1 MTSQNVKPFTSVL
14 KPRREVLE
22 GEVVEAVSLAN
33 IYIHNE
39 LRDRVP
45 EIVRLKP
52 NPLYN
57 PEDFL
62 KRTYFS
68 DAMRQTI
75 LKVFGGLAGVSN
87 LYLDDRGGR
96 LPITSRV
103 IIIPSY
109 LGGGKTH
116 LLTTLY
122 HIAKLIKERGEGA
135 LRYLE
140 GDERFLHAMKHAV
153 NVIKQREAIQVV
165 AIVGDTRVLA
175 PSPDSPLE
183 VGELR
188 IYTPWGLLGYLLGSY
203 EEVRTADQGHYAP
216 RVDELMRLLR
226 DRSVL
231 ILVDEAVE
239 YMELAVRLDSRFKGY
254 SESFQSFLRNLA
266 EAVSNSP
273 HAVLVVTLPAEYREG
288 TLIAGLQHPEYVER
302 IKAVLSRVAHEYIP
316 PLEFRRDVVE
326 VFKKRLFENAYSKEV
341 LEVATQIALEI
352 EGRAQRDSS
361 LASAIKMKYGDAQA
375 FREKVR
381 ESYPFHPC
389 LIEVLVSIASANPEL
404 GLTRYLLAYIAKL
417 VRYVYGVKARL
428 SRDPPVTLMTTWLI
442 PTTNVEFRTELLRG
456 MLAQVQNDFQ
466 RIYEQDVKPHV
477 AKLES
482 LLLSTEP
489 LSRQALYD
497 LVKGLVSGTIWLY
510 TIPGR
515 GSKASE
521 AVKLYPKL
529 QELPVLVYEPL
540 LFYNLV
546 AADVLNAVND
556 LLEVST
562 YLSKYAD
569 ERLFYALVPDI
580 PKFLRERYISATDFD
595 AISTLERFV
604 NTQSLKPGR
613 KIKHVYPIL
622 TDKIRDIEEQ
632 LKETLAATQDPI
644 LYVYFALIEPP
655 SDLEDIVLVRN
666 NVVLLKPDYSDNP
679 IERGLVYPESF
690 KHVIGSEP
698 TTMRDYLRSLLKLM
712 KVVNEVLANREYLR
726 DEFGEEHLDL
736 ILNTLKKM
744 KNDAEKQIVTAL
756 FSSIRKVVLGL
767 QKVTYEV
774 DLRPSEE
781 EVKDLS
787 SLTKL
792 LEELLEKRGVLTSWT
807 WIDIYNQL
815 SKWSEIWDSVDRS
828 LKKPIRVGDIWEQL
842 LGSTSVKP
850 HLTGYEDFKE
860 ALKSA
865 YNSNLIAFRHADRII
880 WLRHPYSPSEA
891 DEYYKVK
898 YSKEGRLNSWD
909 KDVEPELR
917 RLNVKLS
924 DLEAISPRFIIKDYV
939 NQVQKHAVVKP
950 GEKVVRRLLVYLPD
964 SKQDFTAFLAKFRSD
979 IDLVNALS
987 KHPVVVEE
995 ETPVRT
1001 FDLRITKVNDKVYS
1015 REIVEIEGD
1024 ESVVVRVEGRVEASE
1039 VFPVTITLK
1048 AVDIA
1053 DKLVTSTEG
1062 QKTAP
1067 ASFQLELKISK
1078 VGEFNVFITA
1088 KEPSGY
1094 RIDEI
1099 PVARVRVRGEVCVE
1113 NTYKAG
1119 ESTKVIQAPR
1129 EGGKIEVRKIFV
1141 KGTVKRHA
1149 ISSLSEVLYDLGRY
1163 GVRATGKIS
1172 LKSGSEEILIEF
1184 KNADSQKIAKFVG
1197 SVGVEEDLEAD
1208 ITFSGMALN
1217 VLTSAKVA
1225 RARLFEQSSPLFP
1238 LVGMVVYECTRI

>member
-1 MTSQNVKPFTSVL
+1 MTSQSVKPFTSVL
-14 KPRREVLE
+14 KPRKEVLE

-33 IYIHNE
+33 IYIYNE

-45 EIVRLKP
+45 EIAGLKP

-68 DAMRQTI
+68 DAMRQTV
-75 LKVFGGLAGVSN
+75 LKVFGGLAGVSY
-87 LYLDDRGGR
+87 LYLDDRGSR

-116 LLTTLY
+116 LLATLY
-122 HIAKLIKERGEGA
+122 HIAKLIRERGEGT

-153 NVIKQREAIQVV
+153 NVIKQRKAIQVV
-165 AIVGDTRVLA
+165 AMVGDTRILA

-183 VGELR
+183 VGGLK

-216 RVDELMRLLR
+216 RVDELMRVLR

-231 ILVDEAVE
+231 ILIDEAVE

-254 SESFQSFLRNLA
+254 SDSFQSFLRNLA

-273 HAVLVVTLPAEYREG
+273 GAVLVVTLPAEYREG

-302 IKAVLSRVAHEYIP
+302 IKAVLGRVAHEYIP

-326 VFKKRLFENAYSKEV
+326 VFKRRLFENAYSEEV
-341 LEVATQIALEI
+341 LEVATQVALEI

-361 LASAIKMKYGDAQA
+361 LALAIRMKYGDAQA

-389 LIEVLVSIASANPEL
+389 LVEALVSIASANPEL
-404 GLTRYLLAYIAKL
+404 GLTRYLLAYVAKL
-417 VRYVYGVKARL
+417 IRYLYSAKTRFN
-428 SRDPPVTLMTTWLI
+428 RDPPVALITTWLI

-456 MLAQVQNDFQ
+456 MLAQTQNDFQ
-466 RIYEQDVKPHV
+466 RIFEQDVKPYV

-482 LLLSTEP
+482 LLWSTEP

-497 LVKGLVSGTIWLY
+497 FVKGVVSGTIWLY

-515 GSKASE
+515 GSKTSE

-529 QELPVLVYEPL
+529 QELPVLVYDPL
-540 LFYNLV
+540 SFHGLV

-562 YLSKYAD
+562 YLYKSAD
-569 ERLFYALVPDI
+569 EKLFYALIPDI
-580 PKFLRERYISATDFD
+580 LKFLRERYVSTTDFD
-595 AISTLERFV
+595 AISMLERFV

-613 KIKHVYPIL
+613 KIKKVYPIL
-622 TDKIRDIEEQ
+622 TDKVRDIEEQ
-632 LKETLAATQDPI
+632 LKETLAETQDPI
-644 LYVYFALIEPP
+644 LYVYFALSEPP
-655 SDLEDIVLVRN
+655 NDLEDVVLVRN
-666 NVVLLKPDYSDNP
+666 NVVLLKPDYSGNP
-679 IERGLVYPESF
+679 VERGLVYPESF
-690 KHVIGSEP
+690 KRVIGSEP
-698 TTMRDYLRSLLKLM
+698 TMMRDHLKSLLKLL
-712 KVVNEVLANREYLR
+712 KVVNEVLANKEYLR
-726 DEFGEEHLDL
+726 DEFGEEHLDF
-736 ILNTLKKM
+736 ILDSLRKM

-767 QKVTYEV
+767 QKITYEV
-774 DLRPSEE
+774 DLMPSEE

-787 SLTKL
+787 SLAKL

-815 SKWSEIWDSVDRS
+815 SKWGEVWDSVDRS
-828 LKKPIRVGDIWEQL
+828 IKKPIRVGDIWEQL

-850 HLTGYEDFKE
+850 HLTGYKDFEE
-860 ALKSA
+860 AVKDA
-865 YNSNLIAFRHADRII
+865 YNNNLIAFRHADRII
-880 WLRHPYSPSEA
+880 WLRHPYTPSEA
-891 DEYYKVK
+891 DEYYRSK
-898 YSKEGRLNSWD
+898 YLKEGRLNSWD
-909 KDVEPELR
+909 RDIEPEIKK
-917 RLNVKLS
+917 LNVKLS
-924 DLEAISPRFIIKDYV
+924 DLEAISPRFIIKDYI
-939 NQVQKHAVVKP
+939 NQVRRHATVKP
-950 GEKVVRRLLVYLPD
+950 GEKVVRRLMVYL
-964 SKQDFTAFLAKFRSD
+964 SEGKQDFTAFLAKSRSD

-995 ETPVRT
+995 ETPTRT
-1001 FDLRITKVNDKVYS
+1001 FDLKISKVNDKVYS
-1015 REIVEIEGD
+1015 REIVEIVGE
-1024 ESVVVRVEGRVEASE
+1024 ESAVVRVEGRVEASE

-1048 AVDIA
+1048 AVDNA
-1053 DKLVTSTEG
+1053 DKLVTSTED
-1062 QKTAP
+1062 QKMTP
-1067 ASFQLELKISK
+1067 ASFQLELGISK

-1088 KEPSGY
+1088 REPGGY

-1119 ESTKVIQAPR
+1119 EFAKVAQALR
-1129 EGGKIEVRKIFV
+1129 GGGKVEVRKILI
-1141 KGTVKRHA
+1141 KGIVKRHA
-1149 ISSLSEVLYDLGRY
+1149 ISSLSEVLYDLGKY

-1172 LKSGSEEILIEF
+1172 LKSGSEEIRIEF

-1197 SVGVEEDLEAD
+1197 SIGVEEDLEAD
-1208 ITFSGMALN
+1208 IVFSEVVPN

-1225 RARLFEQSSPLFP
+1225 RARLFELSSPLSS
-1238 LVGMVVYECTRI
+1238 LVEVVVYECMRV

>member
-1 MTSQNVKPFTSVL
+1 M
-14 KPRREVLE
+14 E

-33 IYIHNE
+33 IYIYNE
-39 LRDRVP
+39 LKDRVP
-45 EIVRLKP
+45 GIAGLKP

-87 LYLDDRGGR
+87 LYLDDRGSR

-103 IIIPSY
+103 IIIPSH

-122 HIAKLIKERGEGA
+122 HIAKLIKERGEGI
-135 LRYLE
+135 LKYLE

-153 NVIKQREAIQVV
+153 NVIKQREGIQVV
-165 AIVGDTRVLA
+165 AIVGDTRTLA

-183 VGELR
+183 VGGLR

-203 EEVRTADQGHYAP
+203 EEVRNTDQGHYAP
-216 RVDELMRLLR
+216 RVDELTRLLR

-273 HAVLVVTLPAEYREG
+273 RAVLAVTLPAEYREG

-302 IKAVLSRVAHEYIP
+302 INAVLGRVAHEYIP

-326 VFKKRLFENAYSKEV
+326 VFKRRLFENAYSEEV
-341 LEVATQIALEI
+341 LEVAKQVALEI
-352 EGRAQRDSS
+352 KGRAQRDSS
-361 LASAIKMKYGDAQA
+361 LASAIKMKYGDTQA
-375 FREKVR
+375 LGGKVQ
-381 ESYPFHPC
+381 ENYPFHPC
-389 LIEVLVSIASANPEL
+389 LIEVLVGIASANPEL

-417 VRYVYGVKARL
+417 VRHVYDVKARL
-428 SRDPPVTLMTTWLI
+428 GRDLPVALMTTWLI
-442 PTTNVEFRTELLRG
+442 PTTNTELRMELLRG
-456 MLAQVQNDFQ
+456 MLAQIQNDFQ

-529 QELPVLVYEPL
+529 QELPILVYEPL
-540 LFYNLV
+540 LFHNLV
-546 AADVLNAVND
+546 VADVLNAVND

-562 YLSKYAD
+562 YLYKSAD

-580 PKFLRERYISATDFD
+580 LRFLRERYVSATDFD

-604 NTQSLKPGR
+604 NVQSLKPGR

-632 LKETLAATQDPI
+632 LKETLATTQDPI
-644 LYVYFALIEPP
+644 LYVYFALSEPP
-655 SDLEDIVLVRN
+655 SDLEDIILVRN

-679 IERGLVYPESF
+679 VERGLVYPESF
-690 KHVIGSEP
+690 KRVIGSEP

-712 KVVNEVLANREYLR
+712 KVVNEVLANKEYLR
-726 DEFGEEHLDL
+726 NEFGEEHLDF
-736 ILNTLKKM
+736 ILDTLRRM
-744 KNDAEKQIVTAL
+744 KNDTEKQIVTAL
-756 FSSIRKVVLGL
+756 FTSIRKVVLGL
-767 QKVTYEV
+767 QKITYEV

-815 SKWSEIWDSVDRS
+815 SRWSEIWDSVDRS

-865 YNSNLIAFRHADRII
+865 YNSNLIAFRHADRTII
-880 WLRHPYSPSEA
+880 WLRHPYTPSEA

-898 YSKEGRLNSWD
+898 HQKEGRLNSWD

-917 RLNVKLS
+917 KLNVKLS
-924 DLEAISPRFIIKDYV
+924 DLEAISPKFIIRDYV

-950 GEKVVRRLLVYLPD
+950 GEKVVRRLVAYLPD
-964 SKQDFTAFLAKFRSD
+964 GKQDFTAFLAKFKSD

-1015 REIVEIEGD
+1015 REIVEVEEKG
-1024 ESVVVRVEGRVEASE
+1024 SAVVKVEGRVEASE

-1048 AVDIA
+1048 AVDSM
-1053 DKLVTSTEG
+1053 DKLVTSTED
-1062 QKTAP
+1062 QKTTP
-1067 ASFQLELKISK
+1067 ASFQLELRISE

-1088 KEPSGY
+1088 REPGGY

-1099 PVARVRVRGEVCVE
+1099 PVARVRVRGEVCLE
-1113 NTYKAG
+1113 KTHEAG
-1119 ESTKVIQAPR
+1119 ELTKVIQAPR
-1129 EGGKIEVRKIFV
+1129 EGGKIEVRKLSIE
-1141 KGTVKRHA
+1141 GSVKRHA
-1149 ISSLSEVLYDLGRY
+1149 ISSLSEVLHYLGRY

-1172 LKSGSEEILIEF
+1172 LKSGSEEIRIEF
-1184 KNADSQKIAKFVG
+1184 KNADSQKIARFLS
-1197 SVGVEEDLEAD
+1197 SVGVEEDLEVD
-1208 ITFSGMALN
+1208 ITFSGAVHN
-1217 VLTSAKVA
+1217 ALTSAEDAK
-1225 RARLFEQSSPLFP
+1225 ARLFRSLSPLLS
-1238 LVGMVVYECTRI
+1238 LVKMVVYECTRI